1 MTWHETYREAYRHR
15 FTGCVFR
22 RCDGGWLVLDA
33 FENAVLF
40 GSEEK
45 NKEVHIHEV

>member
-1 MTWHETYREAYRHR
+1 MTWHETYREAYQHR

-22 RCDGGWLVLDA
+22 RCAGGWLVLDP

-40 GSEEK
+40 GSEK
-45 NKEVHIHEV
+45 NKEVHNHEV